1 MPLKV
6 VVELQVHSV
15 SCPGVHLA
23 EKSDVYLHVCILG
36 QCKETDCLP
45 PTFPLFFHEK
55 MWFEKIFEKATDP
68 VDVVELLE
76 KNLTKIRLSELISS
90 EKEDLANY
98 EENTRDFLFP
108 EPKLTPPYPGVDRE
122 LLMNTPPSFPGI
134 APKLEFSTRTTITEL
149 PLLPRR
155 WYSDRNDTRMQRA
168 ASASPR
174 RRSISPTRS
183 RMAKSKSCKRF
194 TRSLRSRSPSPSPVK
209 HFHENSSKSQTQ
221 LSTLNPRSIKFKTEA
236 DHRPPFVVRHVDTSK
251 TFGEQSPSQFQFRS
265 ARQSPSR
272 NAHKYQLKR
281 ALSFDSWKASRPE
294 TKVIREPAEQYSSDP
309 ALSSSPETN
318 EPVSDPLNAPTISS
332 KLETK
337 EPVSDPLNASAISSK
352 PETKEP
358 VSDPPNVPAIS
369 SKHYWSRSPQERWAE
384 YRMYSSPDTT
394 WEEINERVRNLLTS
408 DEARQRLSVGATDLE
423 IDEVLERRS
432 ISLRSSPQNESMGKR
447 YNS

>member
-23 EKSDVYLHVCILG
+23 EKSDVYLHVCIMG

-45 PTFPLFFHEK
+45 PTFPLLFHEK

-68 VDVVELLE
+68 VEVVELLE

-149 PLLPRR
+149 PLLPRT
-155 WYSDRNDTRMQRA
+155 WYRGRTKTRMQRT

-174 RRSISPTRS
+174 RKSVSPTRS

-194 TRSLRSRSPSPSPVK
+194 TRHLRSRSPSPSPVK
-209 HFHENSSKSQTQ
+209 HLNENFTKSQSQ
-221 LSTLNPRSIKFKTEA
+221 FSLLNPRSIKFKTEA
-236 DHRPPFVVRHVDTSK
+236 DHRPPFVVRHHYHLIAGNHQV
-251 TFGEQSPSQFQFRS
+251 Q
-265 ARQSPSR
+265 
-272 NAHKYQLKR
+272 QL
-281 ALSFDSWKASRPE
+281 
-294 TKVIREPAEQYSSDP
+294 
-309 ALSSSPETN
+309 
-318 EPVSDPLNAPTISS
+318 
-332 KLETK
+332 
-337 EPVSDPLNASAISSK
+337 
-352 PETKEP
+352 
-358 VSDPPNVPAIS
+358 
-369 SKHYWSRSPQERWAE
+369 
-384 YRMYSSPDTT
+384 RMYSSPDFT

-408 DEARQRLSVGATDLE
+408 DEARKRLSVNKCGSLE
-423 IDEVLERRS
+423 INLKIHCWQDHILSKIDGCLNCVE
-432 ISLRSSPQNESMGKR
+432 K
-447 YNS
+447 

>member
-23 EKSDVYLHVCILG
+23 EKSDVYLHVCIMG

-45 PTFPLFFHEK
+45 PTFPLLFHEK

-68 VDVVELLE
+68 VEVVELLE

-149 PLLPRR
+149 PLLPRT
-155 WYSDRNDTRMQRA
+155 WYR
-168 ASASPR
+168 
-174 RRSISPTRS
+174 
-183 RMAKSKSCKRF
+183 
-194 TRSLRSRSPSPSPVK
+194 
-209 HFHENSSKSQTQ
+209 
-221 LSTLNPRSIKFKTEA
+221 
-236 DHRPPFVVRHVDTSK
+236 VDTSK
-251 TFGEQSPSQFQFRS
+251 TFGEQSPSQVQFRS
-265 ARQSPSR
+265 ARQSTSPSR
-272 NAHKYQLKR
+272 NAHKFQLKR
-281 ALSFDSWKASRPE
+281 ALSFDSWKSSSPAA
-294 TKVIREPAEQYSSDP
+294 KVIREPAKQHSSDP
-309 ALSSSPETN
+309 ALSSSPET
-318 EPVSDPLNAPTISS
+318 
-332 KLETK
+332 K
-337 EPVSDPLNASAISSK
+337 EPVSDSLNVPSISSK

-358 VSDPPNVPAIS
+358 VSDPLNAPAIS
-369 SKHYWSRSPQERWAE
+369 SKHYWSPSPQERWAE
-384 YRMYSSPDTT
+384 YRMYSSPDFT

-408 DEARQRLSVGATDLE
+408 DEARKRLSVGATDLE

-432 ISLRSSPQNESMGKR
+432 ISLRSSPQNESMDKN
-447 YNS
+447 YFS

>member
-23 EKSDVYLHVCILG
+23 EKSDVYLHVCIMG

-45 PTFPLFFHEK
+45 PTFPLLFHEK

-68 VDVVELLE
+68 VEVVELLE

-149 PLLPRR
+149 PLLPRT
-155 WYSDRNDTRMQRA
+155 WYRGRTKTRMQRT

-174 RRSISPTRS
+174 RKSVSPTRS

-194 TRSLRSRSPSPSPVK
+194 TRHLRSRSPSPSPVK
-209 HFHENSSKSQTQ
+209 HLNENFTKSQSQ
-221 LSTLNPRSIKFKTEA
+221 FSLLNPRSIKFKTEA

-251 TFGEQSPSQFQFRS
+251 TFGEQSPSQVQFRS
-265 ARQSPSR
+265 ARQSTSPSR
-272 NAHKYQLKR
+272 NAHKFQLKR
-281 ALSFDSWKASRPE
+281 ALSFDSWKSSSPAA
-294 TKVIREPAEQYSSDP
+294 KVIREPAKQHSSDP
-309 ALSSSPETN
+309 ALSSSPET
-318 EPVSDPLNAPTISS
+318 
-332 KLETK
+332 K
-337 EPVSDPLNASAISSK
+337 EPVSDSLNVPSISSK

-358 VSDPPNVPAIS
+358 VSDPLNAPAIS
-369 SKHYWSRSPQERWAE
+369 SKHYWSPSPQERWAE
-384 YRMYSSPDTT
+384 YRMYSSPDFT

-408 DEARQRLSVGATDLE
+408 DEARKRLSVGATDLE

-432 ISLRSSPQNESMGKR
+432 ISLRSSPQNESMDKN
-447 YNS
+447 YFS